1 MLTSQNANAV
11 IGTVLSRVV
20 RLRLGKTESAEYS
33 ERAVETVKALSGA
46 VCSPYEYEKVRATGM
61 LEGNKALTVEV
72 LELLI
77 GVLRDSIALKS
88 GGEAL
93 ILSTKAEAL
102 ALSEK
107 KSLKNLLDMYDNVS
121 DIYQSL
127 ENNPNYT
134 LLNAVLCARL
144 G

>member
-1 MLTSQNANAV
+1 
-11 IGTVLSRVV
+11 
-20 RLRLGKTESAEYS
+20 
-33 ERAVETVKALSGA
+33 
-46 VCSPYEYEKVRATGM
+46 M

-72 LELLI
+72 LELFI
-77 GVLRDSIALKS
+77 GVLRDAIALKS

-93 ILSTKAEAL
+93 LLSMKSHSL
-102 ALSEK
+102 SLSEK
-107 KSLKNLLDMYDNVS
+107 KSLKNLLDMYDSVS
-121 DIYQSL
+121 GIYQSL